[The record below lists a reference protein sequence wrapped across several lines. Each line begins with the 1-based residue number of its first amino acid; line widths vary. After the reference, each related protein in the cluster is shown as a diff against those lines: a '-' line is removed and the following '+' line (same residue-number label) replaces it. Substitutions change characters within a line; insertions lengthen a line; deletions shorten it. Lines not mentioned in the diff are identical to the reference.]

1 MRNHLGHLPGGEVEA
16 IETEGAVRSGIHGHL
31 PRGVDGDGIAP
42 RLDFVAGEVPHWIGL
57 FHRGIFT
64 MRIDYEQGYP
74 SLQELFQN
82 HRGGIGFSRT
92 GLGQDA
98 AMLLH
103 QGVGI
108 QLHLYIISAQHA
120 DVHISP
126 GQAERGLDQL
136 LVGYEHRISRTGRA
150 GGKMELAAVE
160 HTNNPGFGYHHLSRI
175 IISGRIGELVY
186 AIGGIGAL
194 NVLYLG

>member
-1 MRNHLGHLPGGEVEA
+1 
-16 IETEGAVRSGIHGHL
+16 
-31 PRGVDGDGIAP
+31 
-42 RLDFVAGEVPHWIGL
+42 
-57 FHRGIFT
+57 
-64 MRIDYEQGYP
+64 
-74 SLQELFQN
+74 
-82 HRGGIGFSRT
+82 
-92 GLGQDA
+92 
-98 AMLLH
+98 MLLH

-108 QLHLYIISAQHA
+108 QLHLDIISAQHA